1 MSQSSLQKSAS
12 NGMKD
17 DTCVGKRFG
26 RSLVEFGGLMEI
38 TVGISLR
45 TSGDCASSSS
55 FIEDMLYAESWQSRF
70 LEKSHRGRSG
80 RFAIKEQNHEFMAT
94 LGIQT

>member
-1 MSQSSLQKSAS
+1 
-12 NGMKD
+12 
-17 DTCVGKRFG
+17 
-26 RSLVEFGGLMEI
+26 MEI

-55 FIEDMLYAESWQSRF
+55 FIEDMLYAESWQSHF

-80 RFAIKEQNHEFMAT
+80 RFAIKEQNHEFMAA
-94 LGIQT
+94 LSIQTYLGPGYVRGSAFSTATAVKPQRFC